1 MVDAQTDGPKGAT
14 PAHGAGRAGDMPR
27 RLSPLDGR
35 QASGPGVTLVPTAPR
50 RRLILRARGDA
61 IAAAGTALGLE
72 LPVRPKASTRQ
83 GGVCALWLGPDEWLI
98 LDGSE
103 AAEPL
108 AASDGPLAEALVAVS
123 GVAVVD
129 ISHRNVG
136 IVVDGPAAEAVVA
149 AGCPQDIRPVS
160 FPVGAC
166 SRTVLSKAEIVLWRT
181 GEQRFEIECWRSF
194 ADYVWTFLAEA
205 SRAPAV

>member
-1 MVDAQTDGPKGAT
+1 MADTHSQGTQDAVRAPGSGS
-14 PAHGAGRAGDMPR
+14 AGVVPR

-35 QASGPGVTLVPTAPR
+35 QVSGPGVTLVPAGPR
-50 RRLILRARGDA
+50 RRLSLRASDDSL
-61 IAAAGTALGLE
+61 AATGTALGLE
-72 LPVRPKASTRQ
+72 LPVRPKTSSRE
-83 GGVCALWLGPDEWLI
+83 GGVSALWLGPDEWLI
-98 LDGSE
+98 VDESE
-103 AAEPL
+103 AAESL
-108 AASDGPLAEALVAVS
+108 AASNGPLAKALAAIS
-123 GVAVVD
+123 GIAVVD

-136 IVVDGPAAEAVVA
+136 IVVEGPAAEAVVA
-149 AGCPQDIRPVS
+149 AGCPQDIRPAS
-160 FPVGAC
+160 FPIGAC

>member
-1 MVDAQTDGPKGAT
+1 
-14 PAHGAGRAGDMPR
+14 MPR

-61 IAAAGTALGLE
+61 VGAAGAALGLE
-72 LPVRPKASTRQ
+72 LPVRPKTSARQ
-83 GGVCALWLGPDEWLI
+83 GGVSALWLGPDEWLI

-103 AAEPL
+103 AAESL
-108 AASDGPLAEALVAVS
+108 AASDGPLAEALAVVS
-123 GVAVVD
+123 GIAVVD

-136 IVVDGPAAEAVVA
+136 VVVDGPAAEAVVA

-160 FPVGAC
+160 FPLGAC

>member
-1 MVDAQTDGPKGAT
+1 MVDTQTNGPKGAT
-14 PAHGAGRAGDMPR
+14 PVHGAGGGGEMPR

-35 QASGPGVTLVPTAPR
+35 QASGPGVTLVSAAPR
-50 RRLILRARGDA
+50 RRLILRARGDT

-72 LPVRPKASTRQ
+72 LPTRPKTSARQ
-83 GGVCALWLGPDEWLI
+83 GGVSALWLGPDEWLI
-98 LDGSE
+98 VDERE
-103 AAEPL
+103 AAESL
-108 AASDGPLAEALVAVS
+108 AALDGPLAEALAAVS
-123 GVAVVD
+123 GIAVVD

>member
-1 MVDAQTDGPKGAT
+1 MVDTQTNGPKGAT
-14 PAHGAGRAGDMPR
+14 PAHGAGEMPR

-35 QASGPGVTLVPTAPR
+35 QASGPGVRLGPVALR
-50 RRLILRARGDA
+50 RRLTLRARGDA

-72 LPVRPKASTRQ
+72 LPTRPKTSARQ
-83 GGVCALWLGPDEWLI
+83 GGVSALWLGPDEWLI
-98 LDGSE
+98 VDEGE
-103 AAEPL
+103 TAESL
-108 AASDGPLAEALVAVS
+108 ATSDGPLAEALVAVS
-123 GVAVVD
+123 GIAVVD

-160 FPVGAC
+160 FLVGAC

-194 ADYVWTFLAEA
+194 ADYVWTFLVEA